1 MIVWKYVIQEKI
13 HMTAQ
18 SNNIKRKAYIFL
30 ANNNKKY
37 ISFPVD
43 FENIVHF
50 IGAGLT
56 EEN

>member
-1 MIVWKYVIQEKI
+1 MLFKKKFT
-13 HMTAQ
+13 TAQ

>member
-1 MIVWKYVIQEKI
+1 MWKYVIQEKI